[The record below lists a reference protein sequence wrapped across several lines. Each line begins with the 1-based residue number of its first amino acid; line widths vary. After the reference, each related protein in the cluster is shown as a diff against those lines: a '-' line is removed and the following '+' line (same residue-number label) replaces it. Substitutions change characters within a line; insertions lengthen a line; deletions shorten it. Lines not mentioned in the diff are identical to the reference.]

1 MTWFSTSDDR
11 LKGKRGSTRR
21 FDLDRPPALDAFP
34 VESVSGKFRRL
45 PREPFL
51 AALAEEKWELAEE
64 TQSFLFA
71 FTSGYLSLARTI
83 LNITGPYGLRE
94 LVNGRAVTS
103 ALGREMRNWWDRLGT
118 DQLQQAAL
126 CASTLH
132 TVTPSAL
139 TAALQAFHA
148 GDETPSDVAKADPQ
162 HLVLELLALGILVP
176 VEPPKGFSHIP
187 EEGWRVPQAIA
198 EGLKLYFPAGFSCR
212 KYRAALLAR
221 LADRTDLLGEEL
233 IQARRTARWQYLV
246 ELMASRYHEV
256 LTKFRPQAY
265 VALDRLPRTVEQQA
279 PLLRFIRLHI
289 SYLHRSHGQQGG
301 STMMR
306 PGAIQGLSAVA
317 AEMVR
322 GVQSL
327 RPDFLIKL
335 STSNEAAVTAG
346 YMMFAYCAQGRFKE
360 AVDLGH
366 EAQRR
371 LSVLTSQDSQ
381 LSKQADDFFRFHRG
395 VALCLVGSL
404 AAGAEQFDLV
414 SAPDLSATRSTVP
427 LLSADYESLIWGL
440 MSGDRTGRRK
450 SLQRPVT
457 AAGGYLQALR
467 SLDLLEIDEAE
478 RCIAPCEDF
487 VTVTS
492 LWPLMVVIEHWIS
505 LLKGDERWWNRRFTD
520 LHRQRTSH
528 LRGEGLG
535 RHTNLYMQGE
545 LLLSRG
551 RLQQAKALVTE
562 DGAGLGGIELVE
574 ARMWLMAG
582 EFGRAIEVAEQY
594 TYDLQMPV
602 RARAHFRL
610 LAASA
615 RWAEGSDRKQ
625 VERDLAAGAEIC
637 AAVGSV
643 LPLVFLPGRYRLE
656 ALRILAEHP
665 FWDEIASLDPCGDLT
680 ADKLRQRVLGAR
692 SVFPSQATMVDL
704 TSREMEVLHSL
715 RSNCSMQQIA
725 AAECRALSTVKK
737 QAQAAYRK
745 LGVNSREAALQKAHE
760 LGLLN
765 G

>member
-1 MTWFSTSDDR
+1 M
-11 LKGKRGSTRR
+11 
-21 FDLDRPPALDAFP
+21 
-34 VESVSGKFRRL
+34 
-45 PREPFL
+45 
-51 AALAEEKWELAEE
+51 
-64 TQSFLFA
+64 
-71 FTSGYLSLARTI
+71 
-83 LNITGPYGLRE
+83 TGPHGLRD
-94 LVNGRAVTS
+94 LVSGRAVTA
-103 ALGREMRNWWDRLGT
+103 ALGREITRWWDRLGT
-118 DQLQQAAL
+118 EQLQQAAL

-139 TAALQAFHA
+139 AAALQAFTV
-148 GDETPSDVAKADPQ
+148 GDQTPSGAAKADPQ
-162 HLVLELLALGILVP
+162 QLVLELLGLGILVP

-187 EEGWRVPQAIA
+187 GEGWRVPQAIA
-198 EGLKLYFPAGFSCR
+198 EGLKLHFPAGFGYR
-212 KYRAALLAR
+212 KYRAALLAC
-221 LADRTDLLGEEL
+221 LADRRDLLGEQL
-233 IQARRTARWQYLV
+233 IQARRAARWEYLV
-246 ELMASRYHEV
+246 ELVASRYHEV
-256 LTKFRPQAY
+256 LTDFRPQAL
-265 VALDRLPRTVEQQA
+265 VALDRLPRSVEQQA

-289 SYLHRSHGQQGG
+289 SYLFRSHAQPRV
-301 STMMR
+301 SATR
-306 PGAIQGLSAVA
+306 PATIQGLPAVA
-317 AEMVR
+317 AEMVM

-371 LSVLTSQDSQ
+371 LSVLASQDNQ

-395 VALCLVGSL
+395 VALCLGGSL
-404 AAGAEQFDLV
+404 TAGAEQFDLV
-414 SAPDLSATRSTVP
+414 SAPDLSAKRPTVP
-427 LLSADYESLIWGL
+427 QLAADYEALIWGL
-440 MSGDRTGRRK
+440 MSGDRTVRRE
-450 SLQRPVT
+450 SLQPPVT
-457 AAGGYLQALR
+457 AAGGYLRALR
-467 SLDLLEIDEAE
+467 SLDLLETDEAE
-478 RCIAPCEDF
+478 RCIAPFEDS

-505 LLKGDERWWNRRFTD
+505 LLKVDDRWWNRRFTD
-520 LHRQRTSH
+520 LQRQRTSH
-528 LRGEGLG
+528 LRGKGLG
-535 RHTNLYMQGE
+535 HQATRYMHGE

-562 DGAGLGGIELVE
+562 GGAGLGGIELVE
-574 ARMWLMAG
+574 ARIWLMAG
-582 EFGRAIEVAEQY
+582 EFGRAIDVAEKY
-594 TYDLQMPV
+594 TYDMQMPV

-610 LAASA
+610 LAAAA
-615 RWAEGSDRKQ
+615 RWAEGSDHKQ
-625 VERDLAAGAEIC
+625 AERDFAAGAEIC
-637 AAVGSV
+637 AAVGTV
-643 LPLVFLPGRYRLE
+643 LPLALLPDRYRRE

-665 FWDEIASLDPCGDLT
+665 FWEEIASRDPRGSLT
-680 ADKLRQRVLGAR
+680 AEELRQRVLGAR

-704 TSREMEVLHSL
+704 TSREMEVLKSL